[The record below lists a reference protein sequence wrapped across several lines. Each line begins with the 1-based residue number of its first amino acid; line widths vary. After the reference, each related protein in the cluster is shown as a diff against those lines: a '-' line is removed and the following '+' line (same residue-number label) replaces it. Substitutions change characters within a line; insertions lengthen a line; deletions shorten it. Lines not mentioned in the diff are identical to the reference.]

1 MGLLMKKLALGIV
14 ALLLLFGCTER
25 PQSEEEIKKEIEEW
39 HENRLASLKSPQG
52 WLKLAGLFWLDE
64 GSQTFGAGEEANLV
78 FPDGSINEIAGSI
91 TLEGELITIEPS
103 DDVEFYADGNLVTSP
118 LYFHR
123 DESPE
128 FSYGRLTWTFL
139 SRDELTGL
147 RLYDEQSYVYT
158 SFAGIE
164 RFPVDLNYRVE
175 AVLRPHAEP
184 TSIPVVNILGQT
196 NFNDSPGILEFN
208 LKGEQYQLTAID
220 SGERLFLI
228 IGDLTNRSSTF
239 QGGRFLYVDNPGP
252 NVTVIVDFNMAYNPP
267 CAFSDYTTCPIP
279 PPENRLDVAIE
290 AGEKRYITAE

>member
-1 MGLLMKKLALGIV
+1 MKNLALGIFTF
-14 ALLLLFGCTER
+14 LLLFGCTER
-25 PQSEEEIKKEIEEW
+25 QISDDDIKKEIEEW

-52 WLKLAGLFWLDE
+52 WLKLAGLFWLNE
-64 GSQTFGAGEEANLV
+64 GTQTFGSGAEADIV
-78 FPDGSINEIAGSI
+78 FPKESITQIAGNI
-91 TLEGELITIEPS
+91 TLEGEHLTIEPAA
-103 DDVEFYADGNLVTSP
+103 DAEFYANGSKITSP
-118 LYFHR
+118 LRFHR

-164 RFPVDLNYRVE
+164 RFPVDLSYRVE

-196 NFNDSPGILEFN
+196 NYNESPGILEFT
-208 LKGEQYQLTAID
+208 LKGEQYHLTAID

-228 IGDLTNRSSTF
+228 IGDVTNRSSTF

-252 NVTVIVDFNMAYNPP
+252 NGTVIVDFNMAYNPP

-279 PPENRLDVAIE
+279 PPENRLNVAIE
-290 AGEKRYITAE
+290 AGEKRYVSAQ